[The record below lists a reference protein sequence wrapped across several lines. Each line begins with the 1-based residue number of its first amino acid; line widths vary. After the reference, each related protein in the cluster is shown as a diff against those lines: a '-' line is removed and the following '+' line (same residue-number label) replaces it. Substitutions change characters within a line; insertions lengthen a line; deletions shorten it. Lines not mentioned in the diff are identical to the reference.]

1 MLNWF
6 FSLIKNVCREVR
18 LEGLEA
24 MDYYDHLNNNARATE
39 YGDALIFEK
48 EVIN

>member
-1 MLNWF
+1 
-6 FSLIKNVCREVR
+6 
-18 LEGLEA
+18 

-48 EVIN
+48 EVINKCIHACMIYIIYKYINI